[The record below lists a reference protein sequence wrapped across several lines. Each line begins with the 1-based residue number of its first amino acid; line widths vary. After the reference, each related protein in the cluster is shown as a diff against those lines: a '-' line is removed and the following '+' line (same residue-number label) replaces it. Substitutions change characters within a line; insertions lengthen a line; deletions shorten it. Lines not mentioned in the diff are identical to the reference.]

1 MTDNDG
7 KSSLHYAS
15 QSKAGTADR
24 LVSTLV
30 MGGMDY
36 GRSLLFICT
45 FIILCILLFQNIIT
59 ISNHY

>member
-36 GRSLLFICT
+36 GRFLLFVH
-45 FIILCILLFQNIIT
+45 
-59 ISNHY
+59 S